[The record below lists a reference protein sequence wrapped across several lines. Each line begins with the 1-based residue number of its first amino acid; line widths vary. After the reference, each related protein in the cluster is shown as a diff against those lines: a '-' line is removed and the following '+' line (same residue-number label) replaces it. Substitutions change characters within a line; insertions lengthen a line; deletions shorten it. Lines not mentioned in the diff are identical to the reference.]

1 MRVARHCTADDVVTE
16 LTGLVATRGA
26 PEQLRM
32 DNGPEM
38 IAWALRDYCRL
49 AGARTQFIEPG
60 SPWQNPFIESFNGRV
75 RDELLNVEEFA
86 TLTVAQ
92 VVVDAWRTEYSATG
106 PTPPWAGAPPPST
119 RPAGPA
125 HPHQRSRS
133 GWTTQWGPVS
143 AARKR
148 LMTCASGHTGSMK
161 PSFGEATAQSAQR
174 WVRWFAATSLGA
186 WLFARVLHR
195 VDRVAFRLT
204 PIFAQ
209 GC

>member
-32 DNGPEM
+32 DNDPEM

-75 RDELLNVEEFA
+75 RDELLNVGEFA

-92 VVVDAWRTEYSATG
+92 VVVDAWRTEYNSYRPHSALG
-106 PTPPWAGAPPPST
+106 GRTPAEYAASWTSTSPPALS
-119 RPAGPA
+119 
-125 HPHQRSRS
+125 
-133 GWTTQWGPVS
+133 
-143 AARKR
+143 
-148 LMTCASGHTGSMK
+148 
-161 PSFGEATAQSAQR
+161 
-174 WVRWFAATSLGA
+174 
-186 WLFARVLHR
+186 
-195 VDRVAFRLT
+195 
-204 PIFAQ
+204 
-209 GC
+209 